1 MDYYSVFVVSLMYYE
16 MYVIVGDK
24 CFFRDISVRV
34 MKICFIFIFKKCEV
48 VNVVNKCLL
57 NIGFEVDK
65 R

>member
-1 MDYYSVFVVSLMYYE
+1 MYYE